1 MKIGIFT
8 LYGSTNY
15 GGALQAYALSQ
26 VLRQQGHDVEI
37 IRHVND
43 SAPVSK
49 IHKFLGIITSYSAN
63 QLPELLKEFI
73 RRKQQRHEDY
83 HPLSKKEAFEKF
95 YLAHFNF
102 SPCLKQADLPA
113 YISGFDVII
122 TGSDQVW
129 TDVYSNYLPLFFEGL
144 EALSCKKISYAACS
158 AHSKAP
164 LYNRQKLKKLIKNF
178 DGVSVRD
185 ETTKKLVNHL
195 GRTEDVTIV
204 CDPTILHPFEE
215 ALSKRD
221 KGSYIL
227 CYVLGGD
234 PTEGHKEYLNRIRQA
249 HGNVPIIAV
258 STSNPSIHPYVNT
271 LLDSTNPFEWVDLIA
286 HAACVYTDSFH
297 AVIFSLKFHT
307 PFIAFYSDPVRSSR
321 LIALKNTYGLEKQIV
336 NKLAQA
342 KVTEE
347 INWPHIDQQISL
359 LVTSSKR
366 FLSTH
371 IKES

>member
-43 SAPVSK
+43 SAQISK
-49 IHKFLGIITSYSAN
+49 LRKIIGILTSYPFSQFSA
-63 QLPELLKEFI
+63 LIKEFI
-73 RRKQQRHEDY
+73 SRKQQQHEDY
-83 HPLSKKEAFEKF
+83 HPSSKKEAFEKF
-95 YLAHFNF
+95 YKENLNF
-102 SPCLKQADLPA
+102 SPRLKRADLPT
-113 YISGFDVII
+113 YISDFDVVI

-129 TDVYSNYLPLFFEGL
+129 TDVYSSYLPLFFEGL
-144 EALSCKKISYAACS
+144 EAHTCKKLSYAACS

-164 LYNRQKLKKLIKNF
+164 LYNRNKLRRLINNL

-185 ETTKKLVNHL
+185 ATTQKLINHL
-195 GRTEDVTIV
+195 GRTKDVSIV
-204 CDPTILHPFEE
+204 SDPTILYPFEE
-215 ALSKRD
+215 ALSKRN
-221 KGSYIL
+221 KSPYIL
-227 CYVLGGD
+227 CYILGGK
-234 PTEGHKEYLNRIRQA
+234 PKEGHLAYINHIRQA
-249 HGNVPIIAV
+249 HGNLPIVAV
-258 STSNPSIHPYVNT
+258 STSNPSIHPYVDT
-271 LLDSTNPFEWVDLIA
+271 VLDSAGPFEWVDLIA
-286 HAACVYTDSFH
+286 HATCVYTDSFH

-321 LIALKNTYGLEKQIV
+321 LIDLKKTYGLERQIV
-336 NKLAQA
+336 NKLVQA

>member
-15 GGALQAYALSQ
+15 GGALQTYALTK
-26 VLRQQGHDVEI
+26 VLQSQGHNVEI

-43 SAPVSK
+43 STPLSR
-49 IHKFLGIITSYSAN
+49 IRKFLGIITSYSFRQFPA
-63 QLPELLKEFI
+63 LIKEFI

-83 HPLSKKEAFEKF
+83 ISSSKKEAFEKF
-95 YLAHFNF
+95 YQSHLSF
-102 SPCLKQADLPA
+102 SPRLNQADLPA
-113 YISGFDVII
+113 YISDFDVII

-144 EALSCKKISYAACS
+144 EAHSLKKISYAACS

-164 LYNRQKLKKLIKNF
+164 LYNREKLKKLIKNF
-178 DGVSVRD
+178 DGISVRD
-185 ETTKKLVNHL
+185 ETTKKLINHL

-204 CDPTILHPFEE
+204 CDPTILYPFEE
-215 ALSKRD
+215 ALCKRD

-227 CYVLGGD
+227 CYVLGGE
-234 PTEGHKEYLNRIRQA
+234 PAEGHKEYLNRIRQA
-249 HGNVPIIAV
+249 HGNLPIIAV
-258 STSNPSIHPYVNT
+258 STTNPSIHPYVDT
-271 LLDSTNPFEWVDLIA
+271 VLDSTNPFEWVDLIA
-286 HAACVYTDSFH
+286 HATCVYTDSFH
-297 AVIFSLKFHT
+297 AVIFSLKFNT

-321 LIALKNTYGLEKQIV
+321 LIALKKTYGLEKQIV

-342 KVTEE
+342 HVTEE
-347 INWPHIDQQISL
+347 INWPQIDQQISL

>member
-26 VLRQQGHDVEI
+26 VLCQQGHDVEI

-43 SAPVSK
+43 SAPISK
-49 IHKFLGIITSYSAN
+49 LRKFFGILTSYPLSQFPA
-63 QLPELLKEFI
+63 LIKEFI
-73 RRKQQRHEDY
+73 RRKQQQNKDY
-83 HPLSKKEAFEKF
+83 HPSSKKEAFEKF
-95 YLAHFNF
+95 YKDYLNF
-102 SPCLKQADLPA
+102 SPRLKRADLPA
-113 YISGFDVII
+113 YISDFDVVI

-129 TDVYSNYLPLFFEGL
+129 TDVYSSYLPLFFEGL
-144 EALSCKKISYAACS
+144 EAHSCKKLSYAACS

-164 LYNRQKLKKLIKNF
+164 LYNRNKLRKLINNL
-178 DGVSVRD
+178 DGISVRD
-185 ETTKKLVNHL
+185 TTTQKLINHL
-195 GRTEDVTIV
+195 GRTKEVSIV

-221 KGSYIL
+221 KGSYVL
-227 CYVLGGD
+227 CYILGGE
-234 PTEGHKEYLNRIRQA
+234 PAEGHQQYINRIRQA
-249 HGNVPIIAV
+249 HENLPIIAV
-258 STSNPSIHPYVNT
+258 STPNPTIHSYVDT
-271 LLDSTNPFEWVDLIA
+271 VLDSTGPLEWVDLIA

-297 AVIFSLKFHT
+297 AVLFSLKFHT

-321 LIALKNTYGLEKQIV
+321 LIALKKTYGLEKQIV

-342 KVTEE
+342 QVTEE
-347 INWPHIDQQISL
+347 INWSQIDQQISL

-371 IKES
+371 IKKS